1 MTVCIDTNVLLQ
13 LFGKSRP
20 YGQITDALQQGRLE
34 LAVSNEVLLEY
45 EETLTQLS
53 GRGRWQAVEPF
64 LHGVSRLH
72 ENVLYVQPH
81 FRFRVITADPDD
93 NKFVDCAIAVEADF
107 ILTVDRHFNALDGSG
122 YKPRPIS
129 PDEFVAKYL

>member
-53 GRGRWQAVEPF
+53 GQGRWQAVETF

-72 ENVLYVQPH
+72 DSALRPTSFSVSRDHWGPGRQQVCGL
-81 FRFRVITADPDD
+81 
-93 NKFVDCAIAVEADF
+93 
-107 ILTVDRHFNALDGSG
+107 RH
-122 YKPRPIS
+122 RR
-129 PDEFVAKYL
+129 